1 MDNDKDNFD
10 GNWDD
15 DKKLELFGSKVDVIT
30 SEFENIPAKTLDNL
44 SKITKVYPSSFCFS
58 IAQHRNKEKEM
69 ATKSGFLVPKWYRI
83 KSFTDLIKYSKIL
96 NHNDEVISFKC
107 ELQENLQKA
116 MKEFVEE
123 HPNWDQYR
131 ILQAA
136 IAGFLMQKGFQNRDL
151 TRLYIGNMFSMNF
164 NN

>member
-1 MDNDKDNFD
+1 MKELNFD
-10 GNWDD
+10 KNP
-15 DKKLELFGSKVDVIT
+15 LVS
-30 SEFENIPAKTLDNL
+30 N
-44 SKITKVYPSSFCFS
+44 
-58 IAQHRNKEKEM
+58 QKE
-69 ATKSGFLVPKWYRI
+69 
-83 KSFTDLIKYSKIL
+83 
-96 NHNDEVISFKC
+96 EVISLKC

-151 TRLYIGNMFSMNF
+151 TRLYIGNMFSISF
-164 NN
+164 KD

>member
-1 MDNDKDNFD
+1 MQ
-10 GNWDD
+10 
-15 DKKLELFGSKVDVIT
+15 ELNYNVNPIISNQD
-30 SEFENIPAKTLDNL
+30 
-44 SKITKVYPSSFCFS
+44 
-58 IAQHRNKEKEM
+58 
-69 ATKSGFLVPKWYRI
+69 
-83 KSFTDLIKYSKIL
+83 
-96 NHNDEVISFKC
+96 DEVISLKC

-116 MKEFVEE
+116 MKKFVEE

-164 NN
+164 KD